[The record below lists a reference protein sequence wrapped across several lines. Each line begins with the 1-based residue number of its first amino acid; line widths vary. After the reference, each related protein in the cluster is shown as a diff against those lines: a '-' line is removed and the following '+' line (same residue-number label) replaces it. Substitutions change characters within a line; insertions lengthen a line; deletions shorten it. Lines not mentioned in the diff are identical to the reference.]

1 MVARTMRIVARIIGA
16 RHDGLIGEPRR
27 TSSRLW
33 SILLLALVSLVS
45 GEGAAHELAK
55 LGKLGTVQFPT
66 SARSDDAQA
75 HFLRGVAALHSFW
88 YPVALDEFRA
98 AAELDPDFAMAY
110 WGEAMTH
117 NHPLWGDPQEIEA
130 ARSALS
136 RVPSSSDLQ
145 ARERA
150 YLEAVKI
157 LYGEGEKIDRDRAY
171 AEAMEQ
177 IYLTYSDDRE
187 AAAFYALALLGAAR
201 SADPMV
207 LRARMKA
214 GALAQEVYRREPDHP
229 GAAHYILH
237 AFDDS
242 DHAVLALH
250 AARRYAEIAPGAPH
264 ALHMPSHIFLQLG
277 LWDQAAAS
285 NEASWAASDQWVTER
300 RLSVGERDYHSLH
313 WLFYTY
319 LQQARYRE
327 AKSLLAVIRDSLPQF
342 PKDRPY
348 NLLYGRYVEAKMA
361 AGYVIGTRQ
370 WEAADAV
377 LGPSPAGDTSGE
389 AGSSDDARLSARLV
403 RTPALF
409 AKGFAAAM
417 TGAADWN
424 ERRAELHE
432 LREQIKGRTLPLG
445 ESLPEILEVQEL
457 ELTAAAAVTAGR
469 FDEAIQIMEQ
479 ATAVMDALP
488 PSAGPPPVIKPPHE
502 LLGEILLLAG
512 RPAEAAEQFAISLLR
527 YKNRA
532 ASLLGTARAASRKGD
547 PSAAA
552 HAYEALAHQWTKA
565 DAQWPEVEETS
576 AYLKKV
582 RRP

>member
-1 MVARTMRIVARIIGA
+1 MVPRTMRSVARIMGT
-16 RHDGLIGEPRR
+16 RHDGLIGEPGRMLSPLR
-27 TSSRLW
+27 F
-33 SILLLALVSLVS
+33 ILFLALASLAS

-98 AAELDPDFAMAY
+98 AAELEPDFAMAY
-110 WGEAMTH
+110 WGQAMTH

-130 ARSALS
+130 ARNALS
-136 RVPSSSDLQ
+136 RAPSSSDLPP
-145 ARERA
+145 RERA

-171 AEAMEQ
+171 AEAMEEV
-177 IYLTYSDDRE
+177 YLRYPDDRE
-187 AAAFYALALLGAAR
+187 AVAFYALALLGAAR
-201 SADPMV
+201 SDDPMA
-207 LRARMKA
+207 LRTRMKA

-237 AFDDS
+237 AFDDP

-250 AARRYAEIAPGAPH
+250 AARQYAEIAPGAPH

-277 LWDQAAAS
+277 LWHQAAAS
-285 NEASWAASDQWVTER
+285 NEASWAASDQWVSER
-300 RLSVGERDYHSLH
+300 RLSIGERDYHSLQ

-327 AKSLLAVIRDSLPQF
+327 AKSLLTVMRDSLPQF
-342 PKDRPY
+342 SKDRPY
-348 NLLYGRYVEAKMA
+348 NLLYGKYVEARMA
-361 AGYVIGTRQ
+361 AGYMIGTRQ

-377 LGPSPAGDTSGE
+377 LGPSPAGDTAAQ
-389 AGSSDDARLSARLV
+389 AGSSDDARLSARLA
-403 RTPALF
+403 RTPVLF

-457 ELTAAAAVTAGR
+457 ELTAVAAMAARR
-469 FDEAIQIMEQ
+469 FDEAIRIMKQ
-479 ATAVMDALP
+479 ATALVDARP
-488 PSAGPPPVIKPPHE
+488 PSAGPPPIIKPPHE

-512 RPAEAAEQFAISLLR
+512 RPEEAKEQFAISLSR
-527 YKNRA
+527 HANRA

-552 HAYEALAHQWTKA
+552 HAYAALARQWTKA
-565 DAQWPEVEETS
+565 DAQWPEVEETK
-576 AYLKKV
+576 AYLKEV